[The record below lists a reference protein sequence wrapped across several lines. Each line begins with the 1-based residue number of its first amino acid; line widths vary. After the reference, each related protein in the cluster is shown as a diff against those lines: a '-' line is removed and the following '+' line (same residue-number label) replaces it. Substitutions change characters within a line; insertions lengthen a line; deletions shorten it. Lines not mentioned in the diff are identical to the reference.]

1 MFAVG
6 ARSRV
11 LESRTLG
18 RWSWSS
24 ALAWSLVRVLL
35 AGLVAE
41 SGSELLVLLVLLAN
55 FSFRSF
61 LGQLV
66 RLPSV
71 VSATWLLA
79 EPNPAGF

>member
-6 ARSRV
+6 ARSWV

-24 ALAWSLVRVLL
+24 ALARSLVRVLL

-41 SGSELLVLLVLLAN
+41 SGSGLLVLLVLFAT
-55 FSFRSF
+55 FSFSSF
-61 LGQLV
+61 LGQLIH
-66 RLPSV
+66 LPPV
-71 VSATWLLA
+71 V
-79 EPNPAGF
+79 